1 MKSLTQLVAI
11 TTLLGASILLSACS
25 TPEVQDT
32 RQSGV
37 ERRQDRIDSRTYARQ
52 ERWKERGERED
63 ARAKARFDS
72 W

>member
-1 MKSLTQLVAI
+1 MKTLTH
-11 TTLLGASILLSACS
+11 LLTAAAMLGSSILFSACS
-25 TPEVQDT
+25 SPDVQDT

-52 ERWKERGERED
+52 ERWQERGERED
-63 ARAKARFDS
+63 ARTKAQFDS